1 MQNFKL
7 FRSVRECLYSIGI
20 GKDFLNVIQNY
31 YQQKQ
36 KEKTLKSLKLFKTFC
51 ASRGTAKIWAIK
63 TAKIWAINLEN
74 KYVAYDM

>member
-31 YQQKQ
+31 YQQKI
-36 KEKTLKSLKLFKTFC
+36 E
-51 ASRGTAKIWAIK
+51 G
-63 TAKIWAINLEN
+63 EN
-74 KYVAYDM
+74 IEVIEVI